1 MKMIISIRVNGQ
13 PTTNIEV
20 SGYDFA
26 WEKYR
31 ELAETLEGLAV
42 VELVD
47 VDNGEVIESSDE
59 E

>member
-1 MKMIISIRVNGQ
+1 MIISIRVNGQ

-47 VDNGEVIESSDE
+47 ADNGEVIEGSDDE
-59 E
+59 